1 MAIDRAPRRIK
12 ALEPMASEDI
22 DKFRVPS
29 SQEPTAKGKAENW
42 HLPIDYSNADT
53 SENADTEDFGTMR
66 IPVSRIAL
74 RDANGLIPSTMLP
87 SYVDDVMYG
96 TMDITDPT
104 KAVFTV
110 VDKDEHMVATYTS
123 PVPQGGVTPPDNIV
137 FYDKTTNLQYRYIEH
152 SGTAPYFDFTIVP
165 GSRAISTTYGI
176 NITEVNN
183 NTGIQID
190 AKKPRAFIKRGNGS
204 IFDITGSNSGI
215 GTGFASV
222 GYSYLLTVNSVSN
235 KFTVGNLIERTSDPD
250 TGELSDSLSLQYH
263 IIIELGCYPS
273 VKSDDIIKLHMTY
286 NGFGGSDPALGYAAA
301 TVDYDM
307 SSTATAGNEDTVM
320 LSCVFNVESGSKEFY
335 IWGEPNFTVKA
346 KLNRI
351 SVVELL

>member
-12 ALEPMASEDI
+12 ALEPMASADI

-74 RDANGLIPSTMLP
+74 RDTNGLIPSTMLP

-176 NITEVNN
+176 DITEVNN

-190 AKKPRAFIKRGNGS
+190 AKKPRAFIRRGDGNE
-204 IFDITGSNSGI
+204 FNITGSNSGI
-215 GTGFASV
+215 GTLSNTGT
-222 GYSYLLTVNSVSN
+222 YSNELTVTTASD
-235 KFTVGNLIERTSDPD
+235 KFTINNLVSAGETVSGGDSLMYRVIV
-250 TGELSDSLSLQYH
+250 ELS
-263 IIIELGCYPS
+263 CYPA
-273 VKSDDIIKLHMTY
+273 VKSDDIIKLNMTY
-286 NGFGGSDPALGYAAA
+286 YGYGNIEQHTGAA
-301 TVDYDM
+301 TSVDYDM
-307 SSTATAGNEDTVM
+307 SSTATSGNEDTVI
-320 LSCVFNVESGSKEFY
+320 LSCIFNVNTASRDLY